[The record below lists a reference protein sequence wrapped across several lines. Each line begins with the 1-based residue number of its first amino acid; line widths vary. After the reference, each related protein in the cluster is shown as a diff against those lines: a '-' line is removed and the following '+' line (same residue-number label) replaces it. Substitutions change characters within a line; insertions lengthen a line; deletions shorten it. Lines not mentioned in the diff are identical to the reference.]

1 MKTLHTKMETEQSM
15 TTSQSSLT
23 NNYYVVVPNCFAKL
37 SVRELLYISK
47 EIKKKRTCIQFLLII
62 KINISIG
69 KSLTHH
75 FNTQKKIIKYG

>member
-47 EIKKKRTCIQFLLII
+47 EIKKREHVFNFFL
-62 KINISIG
+62 
-69 KSLTHH
+69 
-75 FNTQKKIIKYG
+75 